1 MFVRFFTTMQLQR
14 YSFFSIPLMVLLS
27 FLASCGEAE
36 KGFQAPPET
45 INIERFEQDLFA
57 PDTADIVGQ
66 MQAWDAKY
74 PNVLKIYFEGIMKF
88 GKLDDPALLEIVKD
102 YSSNIYMRE
111 LKEDCDSV
119 IGDMAKEKKA
129 LELAM
134 GNYTHYFPGKPIP
147 RFITYV
153 SGFNNQIILGDSL
166 VGIGIDMFLGPT
178 YEYYY
183 TTNIPR
189 YIIQKFDK
197 KYLPVNTIK
206 GVLQGDFPAP
216 SEDNF
221 THKLIIEGKYMVA
234 LDYLF
239 PTTPDSIKI
248 GFTETQM
255 AYCDQNE
262 GEIWAFFIERDLL
275 YSNRNADIARYFN
288 DAPYT
293 VTLSQ
298 NSAPKLGVFAGWK
311 IVRRYMEKNPEVTLK
326 ELMNEKDYQ
335 KIMQGAGYKPK
346 I

>member
-14 YSFFSIPLMVLLS
+14 YSFFLISLMVLVS
-27 FLASCGEAE
+27 FLTSCSEAE
-36 KGFQAPPET
+36 KGFQAPLSP
-45 INIERFEQDLFA
+45 ISIERFEQDLFNS
-57 PDTADIVGQ
+57 DTTDIIGQ
-66 MQAWDAKY
+66 MQQWDAKY
-74 PNVLKIYFEGIMKF
+74 PNFLKVYFEGIMKF
-88 GKLDDPALLEIVKD
+88 GKLDDPALLDIVAD
-102 YSSNIYMRE
+102 YSSNIYMKE

-119 IGDMAKEKKA
+119 FGDFEKEKKY
-129 LELAM
+129 LEMAM
-134 GNYTHYFPGKPIP
+134 GNYKHHFPSKPTP

-166 VGIGIDMFLGPT
+166 VGIGLDMFLGPT
-178 YEYYY
+178 YEYYF

-189 YIIQKFDK
+189 YIIQKFDR

-206 GVLQGDFPAP
+206 GILQGDFPAP

-221 THKLIIEGKYMVA
+221 THKLIIEGKHMVA

-239 PTTPDSIKI
+239 PNTADSIKI
-248 GFTETQM
+248 GFTESQM

-293 VTLSQ
+293 VTLSPK
-298 NSAPKLGVFAGWK
+298 SAPKLGVFAGWK
-311 IVRRYMEKNPEVTLK
+311 IVRKYMDKNPDLTLK
-326 ELMNEKDYQ
+326 ELMEETDYQ
-335 KIMQGAGYKPK
+335 KIMQGAAYKPK